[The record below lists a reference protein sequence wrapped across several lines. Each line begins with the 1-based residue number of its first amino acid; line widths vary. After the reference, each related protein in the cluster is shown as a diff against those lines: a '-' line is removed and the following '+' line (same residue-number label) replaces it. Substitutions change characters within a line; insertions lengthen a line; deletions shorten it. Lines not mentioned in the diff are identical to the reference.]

1 MLVQHAEESFGIGI
15 EALTEGQ
22 NRKAMA
28 MFEAAIELEKRSGVN
43 RPQPRYLSY
52 YGLCLGMETKKL
64 HEAVKFC
71 REAVSRENFNADMYF
86 NLGRVLLKAGQRR
99 EGYEALKNGLRL
111 HPNHKGIIRELR
123 RIGVRRRPVIP
134 FLSRNS
140 PLNRLLG
147 RMRSQGDE
155 PTKFEPKCTERRKG
169 RGKEVW
175 VD

>member
-43 RPQPRYLSY
+43 KPQPRYLSY
-52 YGLCLGMETKKL
+52 YGLCLGLETKKL

-86 NLGRVLLKAGQRR
+86 NLGRVLLKAHKRR

-111 HPNHKGIIRELR
+111 HPSHKGIIRELQ

-134 FLSRNS
+134 FLSRSN
-140 PLNRLLG
+140 PLNITLG
-147 RMRSQGDE
+147 KLRHSLTQKK
-155 PTKFEPKCTERRKG
+155 PQAPKSS
-169 RGKEVW
+169 
-175 VD
+175 DI